1 MLSQNR
7 SINDIKLIPCCGLIC
22 SGVLFSLL
30 INFFHAHLS
39 FERIP
44 ASSPGKRTPTPNGI
58 KVVGRIQ
65 GSISVSGQLPTYP
78 SPNSTT
84 VNWRAQS
91 KNNPLIFRPFL
102 KVSTCQNST
111 TLEHFQT
118 SPKNQ
123 GIVLALSPPIDNK
136 LRLMLG

>member
-1 MLSQNR
+1 MLSQNK

-30 INFFHAHLS
+30 INFLHAHLS

-58 KVVGRIQ
+58 KVVEESKDQYQYLGNCP
-65 GSISVSGQLPTYP
+65 PTP
-78 SPNSTT
+78 PLTQQ
-84 VNWRAQS
+84 QS
-91 KNNPLIFRPFL
+91 
-102 KVSTCQNST
+102 
-111 TLEHFQT
+111 
-118 SPKNQ
+118 
-123 GIVLALSPPIDNK
+123 IDNK